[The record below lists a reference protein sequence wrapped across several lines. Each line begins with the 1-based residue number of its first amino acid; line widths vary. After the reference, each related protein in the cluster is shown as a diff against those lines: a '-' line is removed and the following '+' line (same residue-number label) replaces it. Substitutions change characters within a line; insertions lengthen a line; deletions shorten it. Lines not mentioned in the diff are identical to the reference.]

1 MAINLRLAITG
12 LSAVATAP
20 AITIEVL
27 TASFDAEQTLNIGSQ
42 SSGAGAGKAT
52 FNPFSITR
60 KPDANSA
67 AFWAHLCDGA
77 AIKSMVLTAIRTG
90 STAPFVSYTM
100 GLVAVKTMAVAASE
114 SGDLVETVTFEYE
127 QATYGAAAQNPDGSL
142 GSVVT
147 SGWDVTKNQK
157 V

>member
-1 MAINLRLAITG
+1 MAITLKLAITG
-12 LSAVATAP
+12 LSAVVTAP
-20 AITIEVL
+20 PVTFEVE
-27 TASFDAEQTLNIGSQ
+27 TFNFDVEQTLNIGSQ
-42 SSGAGAGKAT
+42 SSGAGAGKVT

-67 AFWAHLCDGA
+67 ALWAHLCNGG
-77 AIKSMVLTAIRTG
+77 AIKSMVLTAVRAG
-90 STAPFVSYTM
+90 SAAAFFSYTM
-100 GLVAVKTMAVAASE
+100 GLVAVKSMAVAAAE
-114 SGDLVETVTFEYE
+114 SGDLIETVTFEYG